1 MSLGPDYF
9 TAQYAADPDPW
20 GFRSRWYEQR
30 KYALTLAALT
40 RPRYRSAFEPGCS
53 VGVLTAALAQRCDR
67 VLAWDLDPTARA
79 QAAAGTP
86 DNVVVDAGQVPGDWP
101 PGEHDLVVLSEVG
114 YYLDATDLRRLVDLA
129 VGSLARDGELV
140 LVHWRHPVADYPA
153 DGDTVHRA
161 FLADSPLHR
170 QVGHLEPDFRLDVL
184 TRQPGSVATREG
196 LC

>member
-9 TAQYAADPDPW
+9 ATRYAGDPDPW
-20 GFRSRWYEQR
+20 GFRSCWYEQR

-86 DNVVVDAGQVPGDWP
+86 DNVVVEAGQVPGDWP
-101 PGEHDLVVLSEVG
+101 PGEHDLIVLSEVG

-140 LVHWRHPVADYPA
+140 LVHWRHPVADHPTG
-153 DGDTVHRA
+153 GDTVHRA
-161 FLADSPLHR
+161 FLADSPLHH
-170 QVGHLEPDFRLDVL
+170 QAGHLEPDFRLDVL

-196 LC
+196 LR